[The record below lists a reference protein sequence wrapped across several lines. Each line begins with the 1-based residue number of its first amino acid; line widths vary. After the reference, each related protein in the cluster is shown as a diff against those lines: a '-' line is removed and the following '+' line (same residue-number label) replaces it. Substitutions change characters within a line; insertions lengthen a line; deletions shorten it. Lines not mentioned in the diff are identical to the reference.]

1 MSAVAGNGERPLLEI
16 EGLRKHYPLRGGILG
31 RKVAEVRAVDGV
43 SLTVRR
49 GETLG
54 LVGESGCG
62 KSTLGRT
69 VMRLEKPTDGRILFE
84 GRDLAHAKGAE
95 LFRLRR
101 ELQMIFQDP
110 YSSLNPR
117 MTVGE
122 IVREPLVVHRI
133 GTRAEQV
140 ERVRALLETVGI
152 GSEALDRY
160 PHEFSGGQRQR
171 IGIARAL
178 ALDPKLVIADEPVSA
193 LDVSVQSQV
202 LNLMIGLQKQRG
214 LTYVFISH
222 DLSVVEHVS
231 DTVAIMYLGRIVERG
246 PTDRIFRRPGMPY
259 TRALLD
265 AIPVPDP
272 RRRKR
277 AAPVQGE
284 SPSAV
289 APPPGCPFHPRCPF
303 AVSRCREVVPELE
316 PFGGPDHLVACIRK
330 EEIADELARPLV
342 AAEPSRPAES
352 SGASGGSGAGTE
364 RTPLLPAACV

>member
-1 MSAVAGNGERPLLEI
+1 VSGNGGPPLLQV
-16 EGLRKHYPLRGGILG
+16 EGLKKYYPLRGGVLG
-31 RKVAEVRAVDGV
+31 RKVGDVRAVDGV
-43 SLTVRR
+43 SLTVRE

-69 VMRLEKPTDGRILFE
+69 VLRLEDPTAGRILFE
-84 GRDLAHAKGAE
+84 GADLAHTSARE

-101 ELQMIFQDP
+101 DLQIIFQDP

-122 IVREPLVVHRI
+122 IVREPLLVHRI
-133 GTRAEQV
+133 GTKAEQL
-140 ERVRALLETVGI
+140 EKVRALLDTVGMA
-152 GSEALDRY
+152 SETLERY

-202 LNLMIGLQKQRG
+202 LNLMVRLQRERG

-231 DTVAIMYLGRIVERG
+231 DRVAIMYLGRIVEQG
-246 PTDRIFRRPGMPY
+246 PVDRIFDRPAHPY
-259 TRALLD
+259 TRALLE
-265 AIPVPDP
+265 AIPAPDP
-272 RRRKR
+272 KRRRH
-277 AAPVQGE
+277 AVPVEGE
-284 SPSAV
+284 SPSAIS
-289 APPPGCPFHPRCPF
+289 PPAGCPFHPRCPF
-303 AVSRCREVVPELE
+303 AIAACREAVPPLE
-316 PFGGPDHLVACIRK
+316 PLSDAAPDHAQAHLAACIRK
-330 EEIADELARPLV
+330 HEI
-342 AAEPSRPAES
+342 
-352 SGASGGSGAGTE
+352 
-364 RTPLLPAACV
+364 